1 MRERRRSTLI
11 PGLRNFDDSS
21 SPKRRRRNQKT
32 MEIVS
37 LVIGSLGAI
46 FLALNIGTVSFIS
59 GLLFVLFAL
68 GLQINLRK

>member
-1 MRERRRSTLI
+1 
-11 PGLRNFDDSS
+11 
-21 SPKRRRRNQKT
+21 